1 MICLFINI
9 LYLRINYLHRPL
21 TTYTYIIM
29 KQEKTLNQL
38 LDAFLSLEIS
48 FLFPSLICL
57 ISIHATQ
64 SLKSSALQLHLQ
76 FRTFMICVYYN
87 HLFKAI
93 QSNSLQILM
102 ISVITFT
109 SLVSHNHIQP
119 SVYLP
124 LNFVFLSNC

>member
-21 TTYTYIIM
+21 TSYTYFIM

-38 LDAFLSLEIS
+38 LYAFLSLEIS

-57 ISIHATQ
+57 ISINSHQ
-64 SLKSSALQLHLQ
+64 SLRLSTLQLHLQ
-76 FRTFMICVYYN
+76 FRTFMICVHYN
-87 HLFKAI
+87 HLFKDI

-109 SLVSHNHIQP
+109 SLVSQNHTQP

-124 LNFVFLSNC
+124 LNFMFLSNC